1 MLLLRLIN
9 VRLKQLLFL
18 AFLPSLSSFPFPFH
32 CHFLT
37 PTAIHPSMHLSV
49 HIPLAV
55 GHVTDLCVSVLVM
68 PLALYQEVNEGY
80 WGLGQ
85 TVCNMWV
92 SFDVTC
98 CTASILNL
106 CTISVDRYLSITRP
120 LTYGVNASAQRS
132 FLFIAS
138 IWIASCLI
146 SVPPL
151 LVFGNEHGSDGAPE
165 CQVSQNIV
173 YQLYATLGA
182 FYIPLLV
189 MIILYY
195 KIYAAAKKVVEAEMK
210 AQPAKGKSS
219 ATMKLMARPL
229 LSSTQD
235 DGSEPQSSTKKNNSD
250 SSSKRKQKKKQKG
263 KLGSSVVVIE
273 TEMETQESD
282 SARNNSCP
290 TKVKDDENKNEEES
304 RPFKPNDQ
312 CSLSP
317 SSERKHVSPSS
328 RATKGYAVIEKGN
341 GINSYPLLVRN
352 SFEVKVDGSLMDQTE
367 ERNLK
372 IRKKGVIEEEEGKT
386 GCDQQK
392 EKFVPDNCCEEINP
406 KTGALVLGKST
417 SSPPSSPSI
426 LRSSNRRIPEQQQFH
441 IEDQNLKSSA
451 LRERKAS
458 ITLGV
463 IMTAFTVCW
472 LPFFILALLR
482 PFSSHVYNIPGW
494 IVSFALWLGYAN
506 SMLNPMIYVTF
517 HQDFRKAF
525 SYLLCCQCATMGT
538 RLREEAYQSQ
548 YGCTTYSSHPSGTA
562 GHHQLSPIRD
572 RRI

>member
-1 MLLLRLIN
+1 
-9 VRLKQLLFL
+9 
-18 AFLPSLSSFPFPFH
+18 
-32 CHFLT
+32 
-37 PTAIHPSMHLSV
+37 
-49 HIPLAV
+49 
-55 GHVTDLCVSVLVM
+55 M
-68 PLALYQEVNEGY
+68 PLALYQEVNVGY

-151 LVFGNEHGSDGAPE
+151 LVFGNEHGSDEAPE

-210 AQPAKGKSS
+210 AQPKKSKSS
-219 ATMKLMARPL
+219 STMKLIARPT
-229 LSSTQD
+229 SSPKQRSTQSKIFEEKKRKRKGNSCK
-235 DGSEPQSSTKKNNSD
+235 DGSIVVQTEPSTELENCNS
-250 SSSKRKQKKKQKG
+250 RK
-263 KLGSSVVVIE
+263 V
-273 TEMETQESD
+273 
-282 SARNNSCP
+282 N
-290 TKVKDDENKNEEES
+290 DDENENVAGES
-304 RPFKPNDQ
+304 CPNVKKPTGKKVLRK
-312 CSLSP
+312 CSAGV
-317 SSERKHVSPSS
+317 E
-328 RATKGYAVIEKGN
+328 EKGN
-341 GINSYPLLVRN
+341 GIKSYCV
-352 SFEVKVDGSLMDQTE
+352 VKSSETSEQTNVDPVNKG
-367 ERNLK
+367 K
-372 IRKKGVIEEEEGKT
+372 I
-386 GCDQQK
+386 GCD
-392 EKFVPDNCCEEINP
+392 ETFLDNYSNEINP
-406 KTGALVLGKST
+406 KAGAVVLGSS
-417 SSPPSSPSI
+417 SSPISSHRI
-426 LRSSNRRIPEQQQFH
+426 NRRTPELH

-482 PFSSHVYNIPGW
+482 PFSSHVYNIPNW

-506 SMLNPMIYVTF
+506 SMLNPIIYVTF

-548 YGCTTYSSHPSGTA
+548 YGCTTYSSHPSGA

-572 RRI
+572 RRIWAYSQLVVPHEKDAMSVSHQFSLSLFAAIKWTGVTK

>member
-1 MLLLRLIN
+1 
-9 VRLKQLLFL
+9 
-18 AFLPSLSSFPFPFH
+18 
-32 CHFLT
+32 
-37 PTAIHPSMHLSV
+37 MHLSV
-49 HIPLAV
+49 HILLAA

-219 ATMKLMARPL
+219 ATMKPMARPL
-229 LSSTQD
+229 LSIQED
-235 DGSEPQSSTKKNNSD
+235 RSESQSSTKKKNSD
-250 SSSKRKQKKKQKG
+250 SSKKKQKKKEKG
-263 KLGSSVVVIE
+263 KLGSSVVMIE
-273 TEMETQESD
+273 TETETQESG
-282 SARNNSCP
+282 SARNNSCS
-290 TKVKDDENKNEEES
+290 TKVKDDENENEEP
-304 RPFKPNDQ
+304 RPFKPRDQ
-312 CSLSP
+312 CNLSP
-317 SSERKHVSPSS
+317 SREREHVSLSSEREHVSLS
-328 RATKGYAVIEKGN
+328 RETKGYVVIEKGN
-341 GINSYPLLVRN
+341 GINSYPPLLVRN
-352 SFEVKVDGSLMDQTE
+352 SFEVKVDGSLVDQME

-372 IRKKGVIEEEEGKT
+372 IRKKGIVEEEEGKT

-406 KTGALVLGKST
+406 KTGALVLGRST
-417 SSPPSSPSI
+417 SSPAYSPACSPSI
-426 LRSSNRRIPEQQQFH
+426 LRSSNRKIPEQQQFH

-506 SMLNPMIYVTF
+506 SMLNPIIYVTF